1 MVRRLQ
7 TVRSCRIADIPVDAS
22 RAEIYAGCKND
33 RAALIDRAGIR
44 FHADDPL
51 FHRIADLLLPVFSV
65 FLFKGPVFSR
75 DLLRQD
81 LSHLGLADRQV
92 IRVFKGAA
100 HGSRILLLIRLGAQ
114 GMDRRP
120 L

>member
-51 FHRIADLLLPVFSV
+51 FHRIAALLLPVLPHTAMSV
-65 FLFKGPVFSR
+65 
-75 DLLRQD
+75 
-81 LSHLGLADRQV
+81 
-92 IRVFKGAA
+92 
-100 HGSRILLLIRLGAQ
+100 
-114 GMDRRP
+114 
-120 L
+120 